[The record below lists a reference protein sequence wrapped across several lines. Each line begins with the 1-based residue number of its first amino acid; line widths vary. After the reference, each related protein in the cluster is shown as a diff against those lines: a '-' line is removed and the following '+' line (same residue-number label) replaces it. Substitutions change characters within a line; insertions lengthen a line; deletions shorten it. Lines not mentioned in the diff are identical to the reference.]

1 MPNPDIARRR
11 MLHQQLTGATTQS
24 PVEVVRRLG
33 AVQSQDYYGAKWA
46 VGQRAGVNDAAVEQA
61 LSDGQILRLHVLR
74 PTWHFVAAEDVR
86 WMIDLTGQRVIRGM
100 AARHREL
107 KLDDAVFEKSI
118 GVFRQVL
125 SGGKHRSR
133 SELESA
139 LNQAGIATDIPQRFN
154 HILAQGELLG
164 VLCSG
169 VWQGKQNTY
178 ALVDERCPGAVTLE
192 REAALAELA
201 RRFFTSHGP
210 ATIKDYVWWSGL
222 TVADT
227 RAGIELCGDAL
238 VREEIDGKEYWSPA
252 VPPALKAKASASP
265 IVHLLPNYDEYV
277 VAYVDR
283 NAIFDQAHADKL
295 HMRGGVLNNVIVIDG
310 IVAGGWRREIKKDS
324 VRLFVEPIQALSP
337 AEQQALEFAVQRYGE
352 FLGMQAVLQIGS

>member
-1 MPNPDIARRR
+1 MPNPEIARRR
-11 MLHQQLTGATTQS
+11 MLHQQLIGPTTQA

-86 WMIDLTGQRVIRGM
+86 WMIELTGPRVMRGM

-107 KLDDAVFEKSI
+107 KLGEAIFEHSI
-118 GVFRQVL
+118 RVFRQAL
-125 SGGKHRSR
+125 AGGKHLTRA
-133 SELESA
+133 ELESA
-139 LNQAGIATDIPQRFN
+139 LNQAGISTDIPQQFA
-154 HILAQGELLG
+154 HIVMQAELQG

-169 VWQGKQNTY
+169 AWKGKQNTY
-178 ALVDERCPGAVTLE
+178 ALVDERCPGAQALE

-227 RAGIELCGDAL
+227 RAGIDLCGDAL
-238 VREEIDGKEYWSPA
+238 IREEIDGVEYWSPA
-252 VPPALKAKASASP
+252 VPPVLENTAPPSP
-265 IVHLLPNYDEYV
+265 VAHLLPNYDEYV
-277 VAYVDR
+277 VAYADR
-283 NAIFDQAHADKL
+283 SAIFDEAHADKL
-295 HMRGGVLNNVIVIDG
+295 HMRGGVLNNIIVIDG
-310 IVAGGWRREIKKDS
+310 IVVGGWRREIKKDS
-324 VRLFVEPIQALSP
+324 VRVFVEPVTPFSMKD
-337 AEQQALEFAVQRYGE
+337 QQALESTVKRYGD
-352 FLGMQAVLQIGS
+352 FLGLQAELIL

>member
-1 MPNPDIARRR
+1 MPDPEIARRR
-11 MLHQQLTGATTQS
+11 MLNQMLTGPTIPS

-46 VGQRAGVNDAAVEQA
+46 VGQRAGVTDAAVEQA

-74 PTWHFVAAEDVR
+74 PTWHFVAADDVR
-86 WMIDLTGQRVIRGM
+86 WMIDLTGQRVIRGI

-107 KLDDAVFEKSI
+107 KLDDALFEQSM
-118 GVFRQVL
+118 GVFRQAL
-125 SGGKHRSR
+125 GGGKHCTRA
-133 SELESA
+133 ELESA
-139 LNQAGIATDIPQRFN
+139 LNQAGIATDIPQRFV
-154 HILAQGELLG
+154 HIIMQAELQGL
-164 VLCSG
+164 LCSG

-227 RAGIELCGDAL
+227 RAGIDLCGDAL

-252 VPPALKAKASASP
+252 VPPVIENTAPASP

-277 VAYVDR
+277 VAFVDR
-283 NAIFDQAHADKL
+283 SAIFDEAHADKL
-295 HMRGGVLNNVIVIDG
+295 HMRGGVLNHVIVVDG
-310 IVAGGWRREIKKDS
+310 IVAGGWRREIKKDA
-324 VRLFVEPIQALSP
+324 VRVFVEPIQALSP
-337 AEQQALEFAVQRYGE
+337 YEQQALESAVQQYGE
-352 FLGMQAVLQIGS
+352 FLGLRAEIVL